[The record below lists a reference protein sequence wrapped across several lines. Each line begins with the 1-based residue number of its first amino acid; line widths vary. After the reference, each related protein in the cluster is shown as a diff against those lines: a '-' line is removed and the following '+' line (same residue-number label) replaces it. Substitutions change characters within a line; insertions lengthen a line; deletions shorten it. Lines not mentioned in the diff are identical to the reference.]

1 MNQDNKQQQQPNKIE
16 LETTK
21 KGAHKLQQQ
30 RQNKADK
37 WEIDM
42 GFEPGSTNISVRG
55 RTDGQTYKQTD
66 RWKERRMSYRV
77 EGRLLFVAD
86 VVVQGH

>member
-37 WEIDM
+37 
-42 GFEPGSTNISVRG
+42 
-55 RTDGQTYKQTD
+55 
-66 RWKERRMSYRV
+66 
-77 EGRLLFVAD
+77 
-86 VVVQGH
+86 